1 MIFQTA
7 QIFANYQNR
16 GKDSAEARA
25 EVCRLI
31 REVKS
36 KCCSRPRFER
46 LHEVLRTLPMPSQ
59 KFALLCQRS
68 HNAEAYHNR
77 GETGAT
83 LFELNLI
90 LGRLERD
97 FHDWR

>member
-1 MIFQTA
+1 
-7 QIFANYQNR
+7 
-16 GKDSAEARA
+16 
-25 EVCRLI
+25 
-31 REVKS
+31 
-36 KCCSRPRFER
+36 
-46 LHEVLRTLPMPSQ
+46 MPSQ

-77 GETGAT
+77 GETGRT